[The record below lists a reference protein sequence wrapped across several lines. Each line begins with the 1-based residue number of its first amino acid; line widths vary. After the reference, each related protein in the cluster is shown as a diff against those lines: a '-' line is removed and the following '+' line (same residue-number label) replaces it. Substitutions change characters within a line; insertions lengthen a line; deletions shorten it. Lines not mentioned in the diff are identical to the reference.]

1 MHTTFADQLAGL
13 DLSGFTIGP
22 APVTT
27 TDFPVREEV
36 VQTLEAVW
44 SELFAML
51 SGTALEAD
59 AEDIGWALVNVFHR
73 SAARKSSALDR
84 ATDEVRAL
92 VATADGSEIQ
102 THDLETQVERA
113 QCAESAML
121 ALEEMR
127 EVAAALYLNE
137 FGSSWKPV
145 SSSRFN
151 HGAMLTSA
159 LVEGRD
165 FLRARAESKRRA
177 AVPEGTPVVFAGGR
191 TRHPTEADALTF
203 ANNVWRALDKV
214 RDRVPDM
221 VLIHGGDTK
230 GVDRLA
236 SSWAERRN
244 VPQVTFSLD
253 MRLGARAGFKRNER
267 MLSLDPRYVVAFPGN
282 GVLER
287 LVIEAKTRRITV
299 VDRRGPL
306 GTSPKHVLSC
316 AEGARQSSSE

>member
-1 MHTTFADQLAGL
+1 MYTSFADQLAGL
-13 DLSGFTIGP
+13 DLSGFSIGP
-22 APVTT
+22 APLST
-27 TDFPVREEV
+27 TDFPVREAV

-44 SELFAML
+44 SDLFAMV

-59 AEDIGWALVNVFHR
+59 AEDLGWALVNIFHR
-73 SAARKSSALDR
+73 SATRKSTAVDR

-92 VATADGSEIQ
+92 IASADGSEVH

-151 HGAMLTSA
+151 HSVMLTSA

-165 FLRARAESKRRA
+165 FVRARSEAKRRA
-177 AVPEGTPVVFAGGR
+177 AMPVGTPVIFAGGR
-191 TRHPTEADALTF
+191 TRHADEQDALTF
-203 ANNVWRALDKV
+203 ANNIWATLDKV
-214 RDRVPDM
+214 RERVADM
-221 VLIHGGDTK
+221 VLVHGGDTK
-230 GVDRLA
+230 GADRLA
-236 SSWAERRN
+236 SSWAERRS
-244 VPQVTFSLD
+244 VPQVNFSLD

-267 MLSLDPRYVVAFPGN
+267 MLSLDPRYLVAFPGN

-287 LVIEAKTRRITV
+287 LVIEAKSRRITV

-306 GTSPKHVLSC
+306 GTCPKRP
-316 AEGARQSSSE
+316 ARQAD

>member
-13 DLSGFTIGP
+13 DLSGFSIEP
-22 APVTT
+22 APLNT

-44 SELFAML
+44 SELFAL
-51 SGTALEAD
+51 IAGTALGAD
-59 AEDIGWALVNVFHR
+59 AEDLGWALVNVFHR
-73 SAARKSSALDR
+73 SAQRKSTALDR

-92 VATADGSEIQ
+92 VATADGSEVH

-127 EVAAALYLNE
+127 EIAAGLYLNE

-145 SSSRFN
+145 SSSRLS

-165 FLRARAESKRRA
+165 FLRARSEAKRRA
-177 AVPEGTPVVFAGGR
+177 AMPEGTPVVFAGGR
-191 TRHPTEADALTF
+191 TRQANDADAVTF
-203 ANNVWRALDKV
+203 GNNVWSTLDKV

-221 VLIHGGDTK
+221 VLVHGGDTK

-267 MLSLDPRYVVAFPGN
+267 MLSLDPRYVIAFPGN

-306 GTSPKHVLSC
+306 GTSPKSQDP
-316 AEGARQSSSE
+316 G